1 MTASS
6 QRRLTAFLLSAG
18 FLVAA
23 LAIIVGIFGMHV
35 MTGAHDMGPGHSMT
49 AAGGGPVVQLQ
60 TMPVSHSHKTMTD
73 GAAEA
78 PAVVT
83 GSSASSCAPAGS
95 CPEMTAGA
103 AACVLA
109 PGTTTLAAPLPG
121 TASYELPDFGAA
133 AAATRTYSYSPD
145 SPSPGD
151 LCISRT

>member
-1 MTASS
+1 MTAAC

-23 LAIIVGIFGMHV
+23 LAIIAGIFGMHI
-35 MTGAHDMGPGHSMT
+35 MAGAHHMGPGHSMT
-49 AAGGGPVVQLQ
+49 AAGDGPVVQLQ
-60 TMPVSHSHKTMTD
+60 TMPASHSHETVSE
-73 GAAEA
+73 GAVEA
-78 PAVVT
+78 PALVT
-83 GSSASSCAPAGS
+83 GSSSSACAPAGS
-95 CPEMTAGA
+95 CPEMSAGA

-121 TASYELPDFGAA
+121 TAPYEGPDFGAA
-133 AAATRTYSYSPD
+133 AAATSTYSYSPD